1 MKQEELIESIYGCLD
16 RIENKV
22 NGLSISQSENGNSEV
37 NNSVNEF
44 SLQELKQDLNAV
56 KTEFKRTSEGLA
68 SIKCDTANL

>member
-44 SLQELKQDLNAV
+44 SLQELKQSLNALQ
-56 KTEFKRTSEGLA
+56 KDLPLLSAILQI
-68 SIKCDTANL
+68 S

>member
-44 SLQELKQDLNAV
+44 SLQELKQDLNALQ
-56 KTEFKRTSEGLA
+56 KDLPLLSAILQI
-68 SIKCDTANL
+68 S

>member
-56 KTEFKRTSEGLA
+56 KTEFKRRTCLY
-68 SIKCDTANL
+68 